1 MEKLQIQ
8 KFGITKDGSK
18 PYLYKMKNDAGM
30 EVQVSDFGATL
41 VNVTVLDQDK
51 NPVEVVLGYEDAA
64 GYENGTAAI
73 GAIVGRNANRIG
85 GACVTINGIDYK
97 LAEND
102 GKNNLHSGPDVYQ
115 KRMWRVV
122 ENGDDH
128 VTFLLHSPDG
138 DQGYPGNAIVSVTYT
153 LTDEDMLTLTYR
165 VLSDADTPVNMTNHG
180 YFNLL
185 GNNGGSVLDHKAR
198 ILADFYTPSDETSIP
213 TGEVRPVKG
222 TPMDFTDFH
231 VIGDRIDE
239 NFDQLVMGHGYDH
252 NWCLSH
258 VRGDFGLAAQIFS
271 DESGRAM
278 DVYTDQPGV
287 QFYTANWLD
296 QEKGKK
302 GAFYHA
308 RTAFCFETQNF
319 PDAVNKPHFPSPI
332 VKAGKEWTSATGY
345 RFYIYEK

>member
-1 MEKLQIQ
+1 MLE
-8 KFGITKDGSK
+8 
-18 PYLYKMKNDAGM
+18 
-30 EVQVSDFGATL
+30 
-41 VNVTVLDQDK
+41 
-51 NPVEVVLGYEDAA
+51 
-64 GYENGTAAI
+64 
-73 GAIVGRNANRIG
+73 
-85 GACVTINGIDYK
+85 
-97 LAEND
+97 AENA
-102 GKNNLHSGPDVYQ
+102 
-115 KRMWRVV
+115 
-122 ENGDDH
+122 
-128 VTFLLHSPDG
+128 VTFTLLSPDG

-165 VLSDADTPVNMTNHG
+165 VLSDADTPVNLTNHG

-185 GNNGGSVLDHKAR
+185 GNNGGSILDHKAR

-213 TGEVRPVKG
+213 TGEIRPVKG

-239 NFDQLVMGHGYDH
+239 NFDQLVMGRGYDH

-271 DESGRAM
+271 EESGRAM

-287 QFYTANWLD
+287 QFYTANWLE

>member
-1 MEKLQIQ
+1 
-8 KFGITKDGSK
+8 
-18 PYLYKMKNDAGM
+18 
-30 EVQVSDFGATL
+30 
-41 VNVTVLDQDK
+41 
-51 NPVEVVLGYEDAA
+51 
-64 GYENGTAAI
+64 
-73 GAIVGRNANRIG
+73 
-85 GACVTINGIDYK
+85 
-97 LAEND
+97 
-102 GKNNLHSGPDVYQ
+102 
-115 KRMWRVV
+115 
-122 ENGDDH
+122 
-128 VTFLLHSPDG
+128 
-138 DQGYPGNAIVSVTYT
+138 
-153 LTDEDMLTLTYR
+153 
-165 VLSDADTPVNMTNHG
+165 MTNHG

-185 GNNGGSVLDHKAR
+185 GNNGGSVLHHKAR

-271 DESGRAM
+271 EESGRAM

-287 QFYTANWLD
+287 QFYTANWLE
-296 QEKGKK
+296 QENGKK

-332 VKAGKEWTSATGY
+332 IEAGREWKSVTGY
-345 RFYIYEK
+345 RFYIHEA

>member
-1 MEKLQIQ
+1 
-8 KFGITKDGSK
+8 
-18 PYLYKMKNDAGM
+18 
-30 EVQVSDFGATL
+30 
-41 VNVTVLDQDK
+41 
-51 NPVEVVLGYEDAA
+51 
-64 GYENGTAAI
+64 
-73 GAIVGRNANRIG
+73 
-85 GACVTINGIDYK
+85 
-97 LAEND
+97 
-102 GKNNLHSGPDVYQ
+102 
-115 KRMWRVV
+115 
-122 ENGDDH
+122 
-128 VTFLLHSPDG
+128 
-138 DQGYPGNAIVSVTYT
+138 
-153 LTDEDMLTLTYR
+153 MLTLTYR
-165 VLSDADTPVNMTNHG
+165 VLSDADTPVNLTNHG

-185 GNNGGSVLDHKAR
+185 GNNGGSILDHKAR

-287 QFYTANWLD
+287 QFYTANWLE
-296 QEKGKK
+296 QENGKK

-332 VKAGKEWTSATGY
+332 IEAGREWKSVTGY
-345 RFYIYEK
+345 RFYIHEA